1 MRRGSN
7 GTDARVNGP
16 RDGTTLR
23 HMNKRNPPSGI
34 MIIMIAAAAAGVAAY
49 LRRPVKPPIQ
59 AGSWHPAESQ
69 RTHR

>member
-1 MRRGSN
+1 
-7 GTDARVNGP
+7 
-16 RDGTTLR
+16 
-23 HMNKRNPPSGI
+23 MNKRNPPSGLT
-34 MIIMIAAAAAGVAAY
+34 IIMIAAAAAGVAAY

>member
-1 MRRGSN
+1 MCRSADR
-7 GTDARVNGP
+7 ALP
-16 RDGTTLR
+16 RIGVSYNATTLWD
-23 HMNKRNPPSGI
+23 MNKRNPPSGL